1 VLAPISPALGNN
13 TDCRRSH
20 LNEAKAKGYCSPRT
34 LSIPVVQIVKPRN
47 GLGHVSTKLGSR
59 TSGSSDVHSEGGGV
73 RRACVLVSSGLAGR
87 SFTPGTY
94 KYIIRSRKLIWFLVH
109 TFFDLFRRFI
119 RCVRGSAQV
128 VNASTDALDR
138 AWGCRE

>member
-13 TDCRRSH
+13 IDYRRSH
-20 LNEAKAKGYCSPRT
+20 LNEAKAEGYCSQRT

-59 TSGSSDVHSEGGGV
+59 TSGSSDGHNEGGGV
-73 RRACVLVSSGLAGR
+73 RRAFVSSGLAGR

-94 KYIIRSRKLIWFLVH
+94 KYIIRSRRLIWFLVH

-119 RCVRGSAQV
+119 GCVRGSAQV

-138 AWGCRE
+138 ACGCRE